1 MGLFS
6 KSDKNIKDKNRDV
19 TITIYNIL
27 FKSGATIQIKA
38 EISRFETFL
47 NNILSG
53 PGNQMLWNGIKEKF
67 GKDVDEQ
74 ELYKVFLFISLMATL
89 SKVLENAK
97 DHIASFNIIG
107 PWGYYLYKDEN
118 ILGGKLDEKTFRELI
133 LKIREYVSSTEF
145 DEKYIKNKE
154 QKDDQPK

>member
-6 KSDKNIKDKNRDV
+6 KSDKDKKDKNGDV

-27 FKSGATIQIKA
+27 FKSGANIQIKV
-38 EISRFETFL
+38 EISHFETFL
-47 NNILSG
+47 NNVLSG
-53 PGNQMLWNGIKEKF
+53 PGNQMLWNDIKEKF
-67 GKDVDEQ
+67 RKEVDEQ

-97 DHIASFNIIG
+97 NNIASFNILG

-133 LKIREYVSSTEF
+133 LKIREYVNSKEF
-145 DEKYIKNKE
+145 DEKQEQNKE
-154 QKDDQPK
+154 QKDEQPK